1 MNTRLMRISKKERNV
16 LSTMIKKWR
25 SDRPNIFILS
35 GAGLS
40 VESGI
45 PTYRGAGSNPDND
58 STSLSAGYMRSL
70 PERVFNATNQR
81 IKDFDQC
88 KPNAAHKAI
97 AEFVKKYRLH
107 ADIIH
112 VTQNIDS
119 LCEEAG
125 DTSVFHLHGSLNR
138 SRCQKCGAIF
148 PRKGFYKT
156 GNVCPNCQAKFSAVR
171 PDVVLFGETPYG
183 LDWIVPYLKEVDI
196 FIAIGTSGTVY
207 PAADFVNL
215 ALNSGV
221 PIRMLLN
228 KEAPHDMQ
236 YNCQMMDEGFGPYN
250 YIQLGSATAIVP
262 KVLKEVG
269 QLIENISTTEAKK

>member
-1 MNTRLMRISKKERNV
+1 M

-25 SDRPNIFILS
+25 SERPGIFILS

-45 PTYRGAGSNPDND
+45 PTYRGAGSDPEND
-58 STSLSAGYMRSL
+58 SSSLSAGYMRAL
-70 PERVFNATNQR
+70 PERVFKASNQR
-81 IKDFDQC
+81 ILDFDHC
-88 KPNAAHKAI
+88 RPNAAHAAI
-97 AEFVKKYRLH
+97 AEFVKKYRLR

-138 SRCQKCGAIF
+138 SLCRKCGAVF
-148 PRKGFYKT
+148 PRKGFYRE
-156 GNVCPNCQAKFSAVR
+156 GNVCPKCGAKYFNVR
-171 PDVVLFGETPYG
+171 PDVVLFGETPHG
-183 LDWIVPYLKEVDI
+183 LDWIMPYLKQVDI

-207 PAADFVNL
+207 PAADFVQM
-215 ALNSGV
+215 AAAAGA

-228 KEAPHDMQ
+228 KEAPREMDLK
-236 YNCQMMDEGFGPYN
+236 YSMMDEGYGPYN
-250 YIQLGSATAIVP
+250 YIRLGNATAIVP
-262 KVLKEVG
+262 MVLKEVG
-269 QLIENISTTEAKK
+269 QLIENVR